1 MKILVTAGATWV
13 KIDDV
18 RILTNRFTGKTG
30 RLISQG
36 LEKRG
41 HSVTLLINPHC
52 IEDVKNLEIVNFSY
66 FEEFRRAIINL
77 LKQNHFDAIIHT
89 AAVSDYKVV
98 KASRGKI
105 PSGKEVLDLELIPT
119 EKIIKRIKRLAKKTL
134 LIQFKMEAKLKG
146 LVDAAYNSLIDNKS
160 DFVVANALIDL
171 KKGYK
176 GYIIDKDKQ
185 VVPVYSREELMK
197 GLDKIVRSYKL

>member
-30 RLISQG
+30 RLIAQG
-36 LEKRG
+36 LEKKG
-41 HSVTLLINPHC
+41 HSVTLLINSHC
-52 IEDVKNLEIVNFSY
+52 IEEVKNLEIVNFSY
-66 FEEFRRAIINL
+66 FEEFRRAVINV

-119 EKIIKRIKRLAKKTL
+119 EKIIKRIRRLAKKTL

-146 LVDAAYNSLIDNKS
+146 LVDAAYNSLIDN
-160 DFVVANALIDL
+160 
-171 KKGYK
+171 
-176 GYIIDKDKQ
+176 
-185 VVPVYSREELMK
+185 
-197 GLDKIVRSYKL
+197 

>member
-30 RLISQG
+30 RLIAQG
-36 LEKRG
+36 LEKKG
-41 HSVTLLINPHC
+41 HSVTLLINSHC
-52 IEDVKNLEIVNFSY
+52 IEEVKNLEIVNFSY
-66 FEEFRRAIINL
+66 FEEFRRAVINV

>member
-1 MKILVTAGATWV
+1 
-13 KIDDV
+13 
-18 RILTNRFTGKTG
+18 
-30 RLISQG
+30 
-36 LEKRG
+36 
-41 HSVTLLINPHC
+41 
-52 IEDVKNLEIVNFSY
+52 VKNLEIVNFSY